1 MILLV
6 TASSLAQLGANH
18 LGVDEF
24 HVYQC
29 YKQSLTQTNDSIIY
43 FLNEIFSSFVLQDAQ
58 ATCINCVKY
67 MENVL
72 IRKRY
77 PIFSPYEHVLETW
90 LEQ

>member
-43 FLNEIFSSFVLQDAQ
+43 FLNEIFSSFILQDA
-58 ATCINCVKY
+58 
-67 MENVL
+67 
-72 IRKRY
+72 
-77 PIFSPYEHVLETW
+77 
-90 LEQ
+90 